1 MAVILVI
8 VAIIALPKIL
18 GHRGDSSSSASSA
31 AASPAS
37 PAKPKEQ
44 PGRREAGPSPKPAA
58 QSAGQNQATTA
69 AIKKPSDEISRAEK
83 ASPSPASL
91 RAETPPPA
99 KAPKSAVTA
108 STRGEILDQVLPEV
122 SEKARGTIH
131 GTVRVSVLL
140 HVDAAGNVSEAKFD
154 SPGPSQYFADL
165 ALKAARRW
173 EFNPPEAAGGRSVPS
188 EWRVRFQFSQSGVK
202 AFPQQTS
209 P

>member
-18 GHRGDSSSSASSA
+18 GHRADSSSTESSA

-37 PAKPKEQ
+37 PAKPIEQ
-44 PGRREAGPSPKPAA
+44 PVRREAGPSRKPAA
-58 QSAGQNQATTA
+58 
-69 AIKKPSDEISRAEK
+69 EISRAEK

-91 RAETPPPA
+91 RAEAPPLA
-99 KAPKSAVTA
+99 KAPKSTA
-108 STRGEILDQVLPEV
+108 SASARGEVLDQVLPEV
-122 SEKARGTIH
+122 SQKARATIH

-140 HVDAAGNVSEAKFD
+140 RVDAAGNVSEAKFD
-154 SPGPSQYFADL
+154 SPGPSKYFADL

-173 EFNPPEAAGGRSVPS
+173 EFDPPEAGGRSVPS

-202 AFPQQTS
+202 TFPQQTA